1 MPSGWTQAQMLTYQ
15 ESVKRWL
22 LKPLLAVTPKHTCI
36 YWTIFFV
43 IWRYWGHMRNFLLS
57 TIKTPWLLWW
67 MGKITFCWRRAEN
80 NMTCHLK
87 NQTVMSHFTNKL
99 LSWFK
104 KGKNSYNLQVF
115 FIHHQID
122 QLYLCLIWHY
132 LINVEYPRKVFVE
145 NLNELVLI
153 HLNIILGLWKPEIFK
168 AYMCTYL
175 GW

>member
-1 MPSGWTQAQMLTYQ
+1 M
-15 ESVKRWL
+15 
-22 LKPLLAVTPKHTCI
+22 TPKHI

-67 MGKITFCWRRAEN
+67 MGKITFFWRRAEN

-132 LINVEYPRKVFVE
+132 LINVEYPRKVFVK
-145 NLNELVLI
+145 NINELVLI